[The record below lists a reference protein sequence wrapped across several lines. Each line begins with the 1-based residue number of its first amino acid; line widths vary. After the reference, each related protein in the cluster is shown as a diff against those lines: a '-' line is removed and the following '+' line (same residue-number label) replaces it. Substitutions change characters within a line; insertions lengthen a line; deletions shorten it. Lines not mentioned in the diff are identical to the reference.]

1 MKCADS
7 AASKPRILH
16 ISADYPDAN
25 RTETTQAVRTFVTAN
40 HELDYFVVSLNR
52 VSNPLRCNSIRGD
65 GRDDHQVLSMR
76 YWGLPYGLSLAL
88 SMLIVAFRVHRVLIR
103 QQINIDLIHAHKLTF
118 EGLAAWWLAHWLNV
132 PLIVSVRG
140 EAESKILRFKPHYK
154 WLIQRLLRDAARVFY
169 VSAWFRPI
177 LNQHFDIPISK
188 QALLPNFVQENK
200 ATCSDEFVPDHLV
213 TVLNINIFRK
223 KGLDNL
229 LAAFAHALKRF
240 PNAKLDIIGSGSVRA
255 IAEVTALISSLGL
268 QDCVKLLGA
277 FDNSELLQM
286 LPHYAG
292 LALPSHN
299 ETFGMVYEEAL
310 LCGIPI
316 LYSRGTGIDGFVDWI
331 PAKAG
336 VDPGSV
342 KSIAEGL
349 ADLLENQE
357 THRRWLKEN
366 HQAIRSSFDREF
378 YLAQYNK
385 FVRKLLSGSNWRV

>member
-1 MKCADS
+1 
-7 AASKPRILH
+7 
-16 ISADYPDAN
+16 
-25 RTETTQAVRTFVTAN
+25 
-40 HELDYFVVSLNR
+40 
-52 VSNPLRCNSIRGD
+52 
-65 GRDDHQVLSMR
+65 
-76 YWGLPYGLSLAL
+76 
-88 SMLIVAFRVHRVLIR
+88 
-103 QQINIDLIHAHKLTF
+103 
-118 EGLAAWWLAHWLNV
+118 
-132 PLIVSVRG
+132 VRG